1 MSEQIID
8 RPIAGG
14 LYDNDLLR
22 SGGYNY
28 GGYIPGTDYLPE
40 HPKRP
45 TRLYIGSAA
54 AAVLGALAAIIV
66 IL

>member
-1 MSEQIID
+1 MSEQILD

-28 GGYIPGTDYLPE
+28 GGYVPGSDYLPE

-45 TRLYIGSAA
+45 TRLYLGSAA
-54 AAVLGALAAIIV
+54 ALLGTFAALIAI
-66 IL
+66 L